1 MLAEFPE
8 KLEPLFKPSRYK
20 VLDGGRGGGKSWGIA
35 RALLILGAEKPL
47 RVLCAREFQAS
58 IKESVHELLASQ
70 VKELGLDHKY
80 EVLNNEIRR
89 VDEEG
94 NAQTSFSFAGLR
106 RNITNIKSYEGC
118 DICWVEE
125 AQTVSKASW
134 DILIPTIRK
143 PGSEIWISFNP
154 QLEED
159 ETYKRFIKNPP
170 PGTVRIT
177 INWYDNP
184 WFSDVL
190 RLEKDHLQ
198 FTDPEAY
205 ENVWEGQC
213 RQTVDGA
220 VYGKEMAAARKEG
233 RITKVPYDP
242 IKPVHTIWDLGWG
255 DNTAIWFYQGIGFER
270 RMIDYEQ
277 VSQTKLS
284 DIVKMLQE
292 KPYTYGIDVLPHDA
306 KAKTLAADGKSI
318 QDQLAALGRNVRIC
332 RDETIAG
339 GINAARTIFPTVWFD
354 EENCADGL
362 QCLRHYRYDID
373 TETGQVSKKPLHDN
387 YSHGADGFRYF
398 ALEVD
403 TLKETPDTGPI
414 RPLIGSI
421 C

>member
-1 MLAEFPE
+1 M
-8 KLEPLFKPSRYK
+8 
-20 VLDGGRGGGKSWGIA
+20 
-35 RALLILGAEKPL
+35 
-47 RVLCAREFQAS
+47 RVLCAREFQTS
-58 IKESVHELLASQ
+58 IKESVYELLVSQ
-70 VKELGLDHKY
+70 IDDLGLSHVY
-80 EVLNNEIRR
+80 EVINNEIRR
-89 VDEEG
+89 RDSEG
-94 NAQTSFSFAGLR
+94 NIVTSFNFAGLR

-134 DILIPTIRK
+134 DVLIPTIRK
-143 PGSEIWISFNP
+143 EGSEIWISFNP

-170 PGTVRIT
+170 PDSVRIT

-190 RLEKDHLQ
+190 RAEKDHLK
-198 FTDPEAY
+198 TVDPEAY

-220 VYGKEMAAARKEG
+220 VFGKEIALARKEG
-233 RITKVPYDP
+233 RITRVPYDP
-242 IKPVHTIWDLGWG
+242 IKPVHTIWDIGWG

-270 RMIDYEQ
+270 RMIRYLELN
-277 VSQTKLS
+277 QTTLA
-284 DIVKMLQE
+284 DIVKKLQE
-292 KPYTYGIDVLPHDA
+292 LPYTYGEDILPHDA
-306 KAKTLAADGKSI
+306 RAKTLAAAGKSV
-318 QDQLAALGRNVRIC
+318 QQQLAELGRRVRIC
-332 RDETIAG
+332 RDESIVS

-362 QCLRHYRYDID
+362 QCLRHYRYEID
-373 TETGQVSKKPLHDN
+373 PETGQVSKKPLHDN

-398 ALEVD
+398 ALEAD
-403 TLKETPDTGPI
+403 SLGYESGGPI
-414 RPLIGSI
+414 KVNIGSI